1 MEEQGAMLG
10 IAASSRIIRYK
21 RKVDKHRYYDVLIVT
36 SFIYLIDDIT
46 YLGK

>member
-1 MEEQGAMLG
+1 MEEKGVMLG
-10 IAASSRIIRYK
+10 IAREIK
-21 RKVDKHRYYDVLIVT
+21 REVDKHRYYDVLIVT